1 MSTSSNKNLHE
12 ILNSDKNLYEIQ
24 KLICDRIYEIE
35 RGISRIYTV
44 TYNMYDLFAKPVG
57 AVMPAISE
65 LLKSKRKIKTA
76 TEPECKERGWKMPH
90 ADWLIVLDSKS
101 GDERK
106 LKEMTRTQV
115 AELITNKHETSWRPP
130 VSAIKKICSN

>member
-12 ILNSDKNLYEIQ
+12 IRNLDKSLYEIQ

-65 LLKSKRKIKTA
+65 LLKSKRKIKT
-76 TEPECKERGWKMPH
+76 TIEPECKERDWKMPH

-106 LKEMTRTQV
+106 LKEMTRTQI

-130 VSAIKKICSN
+130 VSKLNKKSV